1 MLKSIEGY
9 EGYYSASDEGFIVN
23 DKTGRVLKPDNCRA
37 ARFKNPYLR
46 VTLSRDNIQKRFALH
61 RIIASTFIPNTD
73 NKEEVNHLDGDR
85 WNNSKVNL
93 EWATKKEN
101 LKHQQ
106 ETGLVL
112 KGTEHGNAT
121 YTEEQVHRIRELTE
135 KGFSRKECAE
145 MAGTTLSFVKDVR
158 YGRAWKHI

>member
-23 DKTGRVLKPDNCRA
+23 DRTGRVLKPDNCRDA
-37 ARFKNPYLR
+37 KYKNPYLR
-46 VTLSRDNIQKRFALH
+46 VTLSRGNVQKRFALH
-61 RIIASTFIPNTD
+61 RLIAMTFIPNPE

-85 WNNSKVNL
+85 WNNTKDNL
-93 EWATKKEN
+93 EWATQEEN

-112 KGTEHGNAT
+112 KGAEHGNAR
-121 YTEEQVHRIRELTE
+121 YTEDQVFRTRELTE
-135 KGFSRKECAE
+135 KGYSRKECAE
-145 MAGTTLSFVKDVR
+145 AAGVTMSFVKDIR